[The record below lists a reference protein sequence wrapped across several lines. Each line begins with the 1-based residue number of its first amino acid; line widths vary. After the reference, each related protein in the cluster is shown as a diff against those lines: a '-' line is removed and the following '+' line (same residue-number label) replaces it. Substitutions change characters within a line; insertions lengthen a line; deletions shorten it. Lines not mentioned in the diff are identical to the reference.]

1 MSPPNRKEGQP
12 VKHRMWIAGALLALL
27 WATPAKADTPVIVRT
42 TGGLSALQTFC
53 SLPTTCTVVGSV
65 DGTLGQVFLV
75 TTPLDP
81 ATFIGLLSNPLTGLT
96 GFVDAEVDQVL
107 SLIGGLNVVPT
118 PINQRRPSW
127 KSRMRKTR
135 SMCRARGLLR
145 TSTPEWIPPT
155 RY

>member
-42 TGGLSALQTFC
+42 TAGLSTLQTFC
-53 SLPTTCTVVGSV
+53 SLPTTCTVVGPL

-81 ATFIGLLSNPLTGLT
+81 TTFIGLLSNPLTGLT

-118 PINQRRPSW
+118 PIPSTLMSDRTPDPPRHPR
-127 KSRMRKTR
+127 SRSSR
-135 SMCRARGLLR
+135 SEDCSRDQ
-145 TSTPEWIPPT
+145 
-155 RY
+155 